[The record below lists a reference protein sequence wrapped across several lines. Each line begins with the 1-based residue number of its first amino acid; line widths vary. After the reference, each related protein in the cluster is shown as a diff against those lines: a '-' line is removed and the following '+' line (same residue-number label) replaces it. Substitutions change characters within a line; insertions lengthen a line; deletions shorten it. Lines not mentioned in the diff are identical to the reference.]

1 MKKNFTVW
9 FLALAIA
16 MLASLCACNSR
27 DEPQSSNE
35 LLTSALRKFLP
46 RSPRFLPR
54 RKRSLQ
60 RKRLVDM
67 TEETESYAE

>member
-1 MKKNFTVW
+1 MKKTLQFGS
-9 FLALAIA
+9 LALAIV

-35 LLTSALRKFLP
+35 LLTSAP
-46 RSPRFLPR
+46 TQVSAEEPTVLPR

-60 RKRLVDM
+60 RKRLRI
-67 TEETESYAE
+67 